1 MKSSPIKFEQTGRS
15 EPDAPAIVLSAG
27 LGGHRGFW
35 RPQIEALSKAFRVIL
50 YDHRGTGENSC
61 DLGEDYSIE
70 NMADDVEEI
79 VKAAGVRSY
88 HFVGHALGG
97 LVGLA
102 LTRRPRHRCASL
114 CLVNA
119 WASLD
124 IHTSRCFD
132 IRLLLLDHAGVEAYV
147 SAQPIF
153 LYPAVWLSQNADLV
167 AADIAH
173 GVKTFQGVANLRA
186 RIAALRAF
194 DATNDLGAIKVPTL
208 VCASMDDILVPYTK
222 SQALADQIPAARLM
236 LVGEGGHA
244 FTVTEKSTFNCGLI
258 EFIEELDCA

>member
-1 MKSSPIKFEQTGRS
+1 MPIKFDQIPTS
-15 EPDAPAIVLSAG
+15 KPDAPVVILSAG
-27 LGGHRGFW
+27 LGGAGGFW
-35 RPQIEALSKAFRVIL
+35 RPQIEALSAAFRVVV
-50 YDHRGTGENSC
+50 YDHRGTGQNACE
-61 DLGEDYSIE
+61 LRGDYSIE
-70 NMADDVEEI
+70 DMADDVEEI
-79 VKAAGVRSY
+79 VETIGAQSY

-102 LTRRPRHRCASL
+102 LARRPRQRCASL

-132 IRLLLLDHAGVEAYV
+132 VRLSLLEHAGVAAYV

-173 GVKTFQGVANLRA
+173 GVKTFQGVSNLRA
-186 RIAALRAF
+186 RIAALCAF
-194 DATNDLGAIKVPTL
+194 NATGDLDAIRVPTL
-208 VCASMDDILVPYTK
+208 VFASRDDILVPYTK
-222 SQALADQIPAARLM
+222 SQELADRIPHARLM
-236 LVGEGGHA
+236 LVPEGGHG
-244 FTVTEKSTFNCGLI
+244 FTVTEPATFNAGLVSFMK
-258 EFIEELDCA
+258 EFSRE

>member
-1 MKSSPIKFEQTGRS
+1 MPIKFEQIPTSKPG
-15 EPDAPAIVLSAG
+15 APVVILSAG
-27 LGGHRGFW
+27 LGGAGGFW
-35 RPQIEALSKAFRVIL
+35 RPQIEALSEAFRVVV
-50 YDHRGTGENSC
+50 YDHRGTGANAS
-61 DLGEDYSIE
+61 DLRGDYSIE
-70 NMADDVEEI
+70 DMADDVEEI
-79 VKAAGVRSY
+79 AEVTGVPSY

-102 LTRRPRHRCASL
+102 LTRRPHHRCASL

-132 IRLLLLDHAGVEAYV
+132 VRLSLLEHAGVAAYV

-173 GVKTFQGVANLRA
+173 GVRSFQGVSNLRA

-194 DATNDLGAIKVPTL
+194 DASGDLDAIHVPTL
-208 VCASMDDILVPYTK
+208 VFASRDDILVPYTK
-222 SQALADQIPAARLM
+222 SQELADRIPDARLM
-236 LVGEGGHA
+236 LVNEGGHG
-244 FTVTEKSTFNCGLI
+244 FTVTEPATFNAGLVGFMK
-258 EFIEELDCA
+258 EFNRE

>member
-1 MKSSPIKFEQTGRS
+1 MKFEQLGRS
-15 EPDAPAIVLSAG
+15 EPGAPAVVLSAG

-35 RPQIEALSKAFRVIL
+35 RPQIEALSEAFRVIV
-50 YDHRGTGENSC
+50 YDHRGIGENSC
-61 DLGEDYSIE
+61 DLEEDYSIE

-79 VKAAGVRSY
+79 VEAAGAPSY

-102 LTRRPRHRCASL
+102 LTRRPRHRCSSL

-132 IRLLLLDHAGVEAYV
+132 VRLLLLDHAGVAAYV

-153 LYPAVWLSQNADLV
+153 LYPAVWLSENADSV

-173 GVKTFQGVANLRA
+173 GVGTFQGASNLRA

-194 DATNDLGAIKVPTL
+194 DATDDLGTIKVPTL
-208 VCASMDDILVPYTK
+208 VCASRDDILVPYTK
-222 SQALADQIPAARLM
+222 SQALADRIPAARLM
-236 LVGEGGHA
+236 LLPEGGHA
-244 FTVTEKSTFNCGLI
+244 FTVTERSTFNSGLI
-258 EFIEELDCA
+258 EFIEEFSRA

>member
-1 MKSSPIKFEQTGRS
+1 MKFEQIGRS
-15 EPDAPAIVLSAG
+15 ESDAPVIVLSAG

-35 RPQIEALSKAFRVIL
+35 RPQLAALGEAFRVIV
-50 YDHRGTGENSC
+50 YDHRGAGENAC
-61 DLGEDYSIE
+61 DLGQDYSIE

-79 VKAAGVRSY
+79 VDAVGAPSY

-102 LTRRPRHRCASL
+102 LARRPKHRCASL

-124 IHTSRCFD
+124 VQTSRCFD
-132 IRLLLLDHAGVEAYV
+132 IRLLLLDHAGVAAYV

-153 LYPAVWLSQNADLV
+153 LYPAVWLSQNADAV

-173 GVKTFQGVANLRA
+173 GVKTFQGASNLRA

-194 DATNDLGAIKVPTL
+194 DATGDLAAIKVPTL
-208 VCASMDDILVPYTK
+208 VCASRDDILVPYTK
-222 SQALADQIPAARLM
+222 SQELAERIPQARLM
-236 LVGEGGHA
+236 LVPEGGHA
-244 FTVTEKSTFNCGLI
+244 FTVTERATFNSGLI
-258 EFIEELDCA
+258 AFIGDISRA